1 MSHHTMESEHKPHPT
16 QRPSSTEGA
25 PLYHSKTLPCTAC
38 NNTHVHK
45 IRIKPSPRPIQTY
58 QHSFILNSY
67 CTFDHNTPPG
77 GVRHLRRKVEGDD
90 HRYTPAGVGL
100 NNTTGII
107 FNIFSG
113 NTNLDPFASRFHKKK
128 VNTLTDTLQSGKKM
142 KFVKISNLCVGNLDT
157 LRICKYKVYSATILY
172 VASCWDAV
180 YEDALKAAGDAWSRS
195 VEGRKK
201 TEFD

>member
-1 MSHHTMESEHKPHPT
+1 
-16 QRPSSTEGA
+16 
-25 PLYHSKTLPCTAC
+25 
-38 NNTHVHK
+38 VHK

-77 GVRHLRRKVEGDD
+77 GVRHLRRKVEGND

-107 FNIFSG
+107 FNIFWE

-128 VNTLTDTLQSGKKM
+128 LTPSQIPSRVEKNEICQNF
-142 KFVKISNLCVGNLDT
+142 KFVCGQLGHTK
-157 LRICKYKVYSATILY
+157 
-172 VASCWDAV
+172 
-180 YEDALKAAGDAWSRS
+180 
-195 VEGRKK
+195 
-201 TEFD
+201 